1 MSRIKTGIISGL
13 AFGII
18 DIIPMFFMVISDR
31 NLAIIGAFINRFA
44 IGFIIPNIILPLPG
58 WVTGLLIGLL
68 LSLPDAIITG
78 LYGPILGFGIIGGT
92 LIGLLVNR
100 K

>member
-18 DIIPMFFMVISDR
+18 DIIPMIFMVISDR
-31 NLAIIGAFINRFA
+31 NLAIIG
-44 IGFIIPNIILPLPG
+44 
-58 WVTGLLIGLL
+58 
-68 LSLPDAIITG
+68 
-78 LYGPILGFGIIGGT
+78 GT
-92 LIGLLVNR
+92 VIGLLVNR